1 MVLNVQRDRV
11 TSKPME
17 VQKEVDQICM
27 DVINDVA
34 KETTIIPIENVED
47 INKSIEQIE
56 SELVTLYD
64 YSYYPSVM
72 YRI

>member
-1 MVLNVQRDRV
+1 
-11 TSKPME
+11 
-17 VQKEVDQICM
+17 M

-34 KETTIIPIENVED
+34 KETTIISIENVEN
-47 INKSIEQIE
+47 INKSIKQIE